1 MILTV
6 NRDLF
11 KQQEPAGV
19 VQWRH
24 TLFCVRQER
33 NLFQIIDK
41 LQSSKVYVKRGER
54 ERGMSTCKW
63 EDNIE
68 MNLKE

>member
-1 MILTV
+1 
-6 NRDLF
+6 
-11 KQQEPAGV
+11 
-19 VQWRH
+19 
-24 TLFCVRQER
+24 VRQER
-33 NLFQIIDK
+33 NLYKIRDK

-68 MNLKE
+68 MNLREQGVKVRSQLSLLVVNVYKRDGVILVS